1 MNTIEEAIV
10 SLKNGEIIIVVDDEN
25 RENEGDFVVLG
36 HFATP
41 ENINFMAVHG
51 RGLICTPISSEIA
64 HRLALKPMVSH
75 NTDAHQTAF
84 TVSID
89 HKLTTTGIS
98 AFDRSKTMLALLDEK
113 TVSKDFNRPGH
124 VFPLIA
130 KNGGILERRGHTE
143 AGVELAR
150 LCGLSEVAVICEI
163 MNEDGKMARM
173 PELEKIAH
181 KFQLKFITI
190 ESLVKYVKENTLTV

>member
-1 MNTIEEAIV
+1 MNTIEEAI
-10 SLKNGEIIIVVDDEN
+10 SALKNREIVIVVDDEN

-36 HFATP
+36 QFATP
-41 ENINFMAVHG
+41 ENINFMAIHG
-51 RGLICTPISSEIA
+51 RGLICTPISSDIA
-64 HRLALKPMVSH
+64 HRLKLEPMVSH

-89 HKLTTTGIS
+89 YKNTTTGIS
-98 AFDRSKTMLALLDEK
+98 AFDRSNTILALLDEK
-113 TVSKDFNRPGH
+113 SLPNDFNRPGH

-130 KNGGILERRGHTE
+130 KKGGILERRGHTE

-150 LCGLSEVAVICEI
+150 LCGTKEVAVICEI
-163 MNEDGKMARM
+163 MNEDGTMARM
-173 PELEKIAH
+173 PDLEIIAQ

-190 ESLVKYVKENTLTV
+190 EDLVKYVKINSLTV

>member
-10 SLKNGEIIIVVDDEN
+10 ALNNGEIIIVVDDEN
-25 RENEGDFVVLG
+25 RENEGDFVTLG
-36 HFATP
+36 QFATP
-41 ENINFMAVHG
+41 ENINFMAMYG
-51 RGLICTPISSEIA
+51 RGLICTPISSKIA
-64 HRLALKPMVSH
+64 QRLALEPMVKN

-84 TVSID
+84 TISVD
-89 HKLTTTGIS
+89 YKTTKTGIS
-98 AFDRSKTMLALLDEK
+98 AYERSETIFALLDEK
-113 TVSKDFNRPGH
+113 SVPNDFNRPGH

-130 KNGGILERRGHTE
+130 KSGGVIERRGHTE

-150 LCGLSEVAVICEI
+150 LCGSKEVAVICEI
-163 MNEDGKMARM
+163 MNEDGTMARM

-190 ESLVKYVKENTLTV
+190 EDLVKYVKENTVTV